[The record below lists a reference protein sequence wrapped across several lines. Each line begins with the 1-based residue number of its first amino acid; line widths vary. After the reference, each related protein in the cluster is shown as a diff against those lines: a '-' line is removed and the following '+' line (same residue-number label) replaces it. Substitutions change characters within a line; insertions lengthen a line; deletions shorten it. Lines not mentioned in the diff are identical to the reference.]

1 MNTLP
6 PELHAYICEFACTD
20 DGETMRTLRGLSR
33 YFQEV
38 AKPYLYRT
46 ISVFDEKQVA
56 GLLERLEST
65 PPHLRHIKNLFLANP
80 TARSPSNQVDSQKL
94 MRIITLA
101 APTLQTLS
109 FVVHTHL
116 ASTSMI
122 ARLFRTSFPNLLTL
136 TVSGF
141 YPFPSSVGKFPRL
154 QSLHLLGNR
163 NPHGLFQMPTLEDA
177 CPALT
182 HLRISGLGAAG
193 LFVYELE
200 EALRAEATE
209 EEDECPIPSRVPP
222 SVQRITVQAGPEPS
236 ADTGSSVTSTTILK
250 DRFMMAQLQMLKT
263 RKVPDGSDVLLRVR
277 DRTLAPISVDDLRT
291 DWLDN
296 LL

>member
-20 DGETMRTLRGLSR
+20 DGETIRALRSVSR

-46 ISVFDEKQVA
+46 VSASDEKQVT

-65 PPHLRHIKNLFLANP
+65 PPHLRYIKNLFLASP
-80 TARSPSNQVDSQKL
+80 DVLHPSNAVDPQKL

-116 ASTSMI
+116 ASTSLI
-122 ARLFRTSFPNLLTL
+122 ARLFRTSFPHLRALI
-136 TVSGF
+136 VSGF

-163 NPHGLFQMPTLEDA
+163 NPHGLFQMSTLEDA

-200 EALRAEATE
+200 EALRSEVPGE
-209 EEDECPIPSRVPP
+209 DDECVIPSRVPP
-222 SVQRITVQAGPEPS
+222 SVKRITVQAGPEP
-236 ADTGSSVTSTTILK
+236 AVDGGSRATNTTILK
-250 DRFMMAQLQMLKT
+250 DMVMVAQLEMLKT
-263 RKVPDGSDVLLRVR
+263 RKVEEGSGVRLTVL
-277 DRTLAPISVDDLRT
+277 DRALAPISVEALRT
-291 DWLDN
+291 DWLDT
-296 LL
+296 LA